1 LLNFRL
7 VAFDS
12 FGVRSMATVVETKDV
27 KVFIDPSVALAPRRY
42 GLPPH
47 DKEFE
52 RMEELAREIE
62 KEALDSDVI
71 VVTHYHYDHFDLGHK
86 VSLSIYEGKYVLI
99 KHPRENINRSQRV
112 ERAPL
117 FLKSIEGLPKR
128 IEFADGREFRYGST
142 VIRFSQAVPHGTN
155 TRLGYVLEVLIESEG
170 ERFLFSSDVEGPS
183 LEEQVDFILR
193 ADPHIA
199 VVDGPMTYMLGF
211 RYSRKSLEE
220 SLKNLNRILDL
231 PSLELLIIDH
241 HLCREIQFR
250 ERVLPISERF
260 KTAAEASGKSN
271 DLLEARRRE
280 LYGRW
285 VDGS

>member
-1 LLNFRL
+1 MLNFRL

-86 VSLSIYEGKYVLI
+86 VSLSIYEGKDVLI

-183 LEEQVDFILR
+183 LEKQVDFILR